1 MNIGLVAHD
10 DKKETDAVTSA
21 LHTEEYCVSIT
32 CMRQRQLE
40 DW

>member
-10 DKKETDAVTSA
+10 AKRNYGELA

-32 CMRQRQLE
+32 MRQRQLE